1 MEPLGTD
8 ERHAARHAAA
18 SAGRRRAERYRSCTS
33 SRRRERAGSD
43 HATRRD
49 TLETHT
55 YANDAGPAAADGHHI
70 VNGWVA
76 RVPVTLIPTKP
87 WDIGGNRYPLNVT
100 ATYHVA
106 AGRTDRATFSARGA
120 IDAQVS
126 SAIYEMGAAS
136 SILPLICLGSGIRPL
151 AADAM
156 SAATE
161 YAIETDG
168 LTRRFGDFVAVDGVT
183 LKIPKGHLYGFLGLN
198 GAGKTTTI
206 RMLTTLLPPSAG
218 TAKLWGHDVVRE
230 PLAVRGLVG
239 LVSDETS
246 ESQSTWTA
254 REYLSYFAR
263 IRHIA
268 DAPGE
273 VERILDDV
281 GLDARFRGKLIGT
294 YSTGMKR
301 RVEIAR
307 ALMGRPKVLF
317 LDEPTRGLDLPA
329 KRDMWNLLRRLATE
343 DKVTTF
349 LSSHDAQEIRS
360 LCSEISVIASGRVV
374 YTGATRELGA
384 DLDTFE
390 ERLIELLTQHDCP
403 V

>member
-1 MEPLGTD
+1 MT
-8 ERHAARHAAA
+8 AA
-18 SAGRRRAERYRSCTS
+18 SE
-33 SRRRERAGSD
+33 
-43 HATRRD
+43 
-49 TLETHT
+49 L
-55 YANDAGPAAADGHHI
+55 
-70 VNGWVA
+70 
-76 RVPVTLIPTKP
+76 
-87 WDIGGNRYPLNVT
+87 
-100 ATYHVA
+100 
-106 AGRTDRATFSARGA
+106 
-120 IDAQVS
+120 
-126 SAIYEMGAAS
+126 
-136 SILPLICLGSGIRPL
+136 
-151 AADAM
+151 
-156 SAATE
+156 
-161 YAIETDG
+161 AIETSG
-168 LTRRFGDFVAVDGVT
+168 LTRRFGDFVAVDGIS
-183 LKIPKGHLYGFLGLN
+183 LRIPKGHLYGFLGLN

-218 TAKLWGHDVVRE
+218 VARLWGHDVVKE

-254 REYLSYFAR
+254 REYLGYFAR
-263 IRHIA
+263 IRRIDNVAH
-268 DAPGE
+268 E

-329 KRDMWNLLRRLATE
+329 KRETWNLLRRLAAE
-343 DKVTTF
+343 DQVTTF
-349 LSSHDAQEIRS
+349 LSSHDAQEVRS

-384 DLDTFE
+384 DLDAFE
-390 ERLIELLTQHDCP
+390 ERLIELLTERDR
-403 V
+403 VA